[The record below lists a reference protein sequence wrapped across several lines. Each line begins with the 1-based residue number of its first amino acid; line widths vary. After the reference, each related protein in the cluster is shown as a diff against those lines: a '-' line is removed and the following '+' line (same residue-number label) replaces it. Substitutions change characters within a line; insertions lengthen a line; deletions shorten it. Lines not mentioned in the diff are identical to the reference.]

1 MKGKDKCVW
10 GSMPPGTTYLP
21 LASMTVV
28 SDGACRS
35 GMCVS
40 TKFQPSVCT
49 GLPDPLSHSHANCVS
64 TVADPLRTAPRLPYA
79 LFRSAWNTSLTCST
93 TSQAAT
99 WQQFY
104 VEYVTAT
111 VASAQ
116 SRTTYWAV
124 VTGRFIGDRQ
134 NIGDIGGTAAAAR
147 AAPLFT
153 AVGLV
158 SAMATAIASAPASPD
173 QQSLIATPM
182 AVPPPIG
189 STPVPESQPQPPALF
204 FLFCFLL
211 GYRGIVHPPSA
222 DEGTKRTWFE
232 PAASCSATSQAQ
244 LHQQCRL

>member
-1 MKGKDKCVW
+1 MMHMINNSTQI
-10 GSMPPGTTYLP
+10 SMEYIFD
-21 LASMTVV
+21 VFHYI
-28 SDGACRS
+28 S
-35 GMCVS
+35 GC
-40 TKFQPSVCT
+40 
-49 GLPDPLSHSHANCVS
+49 
-64 TVADPLRTAPRLPYA
+64 
-79 LFRSAWNTSLTCST
+79 
-93 TSQAAT
+93 T

-222 DEGTKRTWFE
+222 DEGTERTWFE
-232 PAASCSATSQAQ
+232 PEQRPRKRVPKRSVHGKQFPQGASKTSWRQDD
-244 LHQQCRL
+244 LC

>member
-1 MKGKDKCVW
+1 MTSGHGIPVQHC
-10 GSMPPGTTYLP
+10 GTMMHMINNSTQISMEYIFD
-21 LASMTVV
+21 VFHYI
-28 SDGACRS
+28 S
-35 GMCVS
+35 GC
-40 TKFQPSVCT
+40 
-49 GLPDPLSHSHANCVS
+49 
-64 TVADPLRTAPRLPYA
+64 
-79 LFRSAWNTSLTCST
+79 
-93 TSQAAT
+93 T

-104 VEYVTAT
+104 VEYVMAT

-204 FLFCFLL
+204 FLFCFFCWVTGELSTL
-211 GYRGIVHPPSA
+211 RQQMKVPNEPGLSPQPPAQQPARPSSINNVDCDPEQLKAGLMMSYLPKVQIQLDLIPA
-222 DEGTKRTWFE
+222 DMLDYTFPPGFLQN
-232 PAASCSATSQAQ
+232 P
-244 LHQQCRL
+244 